1 MEFTITKY
9 ILRMLDHHV
18 VKEKK
23 IGKNFTISRYSF
35 VSFKMLAVLCVIYF
49 A

>member
-23 IGKNFTISRYSF
+23 NKEELHNLSLFICF
-35 VSFKMLAVLCVIYF
+35 L
-49 A
+49 